1 MNKAK
6 QHISHSS
13 LLAVKT
19 TKKIVF
25 VWKFVL
31 KYCHPQAQL
40 SKANSKVSKV
50 KLNKQKMM

>member
-50 KLNKQKMM
+50 KLDKQKMM